1 MGEASV
7 NHSVDSGETGAVF
20 TLCDNYVTAL

>member
-1 MGEASV
+1 MGVASV
-7 NHSVDSGETGAVF
+7 NHSVDRSETGAVF